1 LKLTLTGIRTRWRY
15 RNIDVYF
22 MGNQSQLNEECL
34 RLLDKFKQSMPD
46 FAKAEFDMLDVVYK
60 DG

>member
-1 LKLTLTGIRTRWRY
+1 
-15 RNIDVYF
+15 
-22 MGNQSQLNEECL
+22 MGNQSQLNEERL
-34 RLLDKFKQSMPD
+34 RLLDEFKQSMPD